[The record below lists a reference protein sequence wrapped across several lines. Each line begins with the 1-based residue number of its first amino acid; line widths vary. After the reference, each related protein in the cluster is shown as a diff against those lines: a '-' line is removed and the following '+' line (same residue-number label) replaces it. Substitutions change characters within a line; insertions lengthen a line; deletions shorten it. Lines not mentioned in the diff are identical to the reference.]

1 MIYKGYS
8 FIAAHQTDIA
18 VRVGNRQCGFLTRHI
33 EYGFSRRDAI
43 RKALAWIDTRTSPS
57 ANADEGA

>member
-8 FIAAHQTDIA
+8 LIPAHFTDIA
-18 VRVGNRQCGFLTRHI
+18 VRVGNQQRGFLTRHI

-43 RKALAWIDTRTSPS
+43 RRALTWINVRTSPS